1 MDKPRRKMLSTR
13 NIYGFVG
20 LFIIGS
26 LLFAIVESGLQG
38 NWTVLFT
45 SVLILILSLIPLF
58 FRRKF
63 KVKIPTEIELV
74 IVIFIY
80 ATLFL
85 GELQD
90 FYNVFWW
97 WDLLLHAGSA
107 IVFGFIGF
115 TLLYLMYSKESVG
128 ARPLALS
135 IFSFSFAIAI
145 GTMWEILEFSL
156 DQLFGFNMQKSGL
169 LDTMTDLIID
179 AVGAVFASSVAF
191 VYFKTKKTLIFDG
204 LIKKLRPRR
213 DENLGRF

>member
-1 MDKPRRKMLSTR
+1 
-13 NIYGFVG
+13 
-20 LFIIGS
+20 
-26 LLFAIVESGLQG
+26 
-38 NWTVLFT
+38 
-45 SVLILILSLIPLF
+45 
-58 FRRKF
+58 
-63 KVKIPTEIELV
+63 
-74 IVIFIY
+74 
-80 ATLFL
+80 
-85 GELQD
+85 
-90 FYNVFWW
+90 
-97 WDLLLHAGSA
+97 
-107 IVFGFIGF
+107 
-115 TLLYLMYSKESVG
+115 LLYLMYSKESVG